1 MLKGE
6 KPADAPAQAPTKYEL
21 VTNLKA
27 AKALG
32 DRQTETSAA
41 SRGRFFVLSFSE
53 LGPVHT
59 PSPVLAEGG
68 RGVGRAAP
76 LASRPYICNGK

>member
-41 SRGRFFVLSFSE
+41 SRGRFCSFFSE

-68 RGVGRAAP
+68 
-76 LASRPYICNGK
+76 